1 MVVENLEINNFR
13 AIKKLKIESF
23 KRLNILVGK
32 NNSGKS
38 TILESIFLLCGISNP
53 QLIMNI
59 HLFRDLMLNNDED
72 FSFIFRNLDFKNTPL
87 LKFNTSTNENRKLSI
102 EPMFEQIK
110 LGPPNYTRTINE
122 EARKEISLTVNT
134 ESVAKTINGIKTK
147 FSIYKS
153 DKEENHEAEIS
164 IFQGRVKFDTNYKEK
179 IPCSFLT
186 QTTMYANWDSRLE
199 NLIVHKELKKVIE
212 RLKLIDPKIQDLQL
226 GAKGMIYVDY
236 GLNTLIPVN
245 ICGDGIRRILAVIS
259 AIHSMKNGAVI
270 IDELENGFHYS
281 ALETLWSS
289 IIEAAHASN
298 VQVFV
303 STHSYE
309 SLQVLG
315 SVLKEKMF
323 KNDDIRVFRIE
334 TNDKEHSITDYDD
347 EIFSAA
353 LEEKFEIR

>member
-1 MVVENLEINNFR
+1 
-13 AIKKLKIESF
+13 
-23 KRLNILVGK
+23 
-32 NNSGKS
+32 
-38 TILESIFLLCGISNP
+38 
-53 QLIMNI
+53 
-59 HLFRDLMLNNDED
+59 
-72 FSFIFRNLDFKNTPL
+72 
-87 LKFNTSTNENRKLSI
+87 
-102 EPMFEQIK
+102 MFEQIK
-110 LGPPNYTRTINE
+110 LRPQNDTGISNE
-122 EARKEISLTVNT
+122 EARKKIALTINT
-134 ESVAKTINGIKTK
+134 ESVAKTINGIKIK

-153 DKEENHEAEIS
+153 DEEENYEAEIS
-164 IFQGRVKFDTNYKEK
+164 IFQGRVKFDTNYKET

-199 NLIVHKELKKVIE
+199 NLMVHKELKKVIKL
-212 RLKLIDPKIQDLQL
+212 LKLIDPKIQDLQL

-236 GLNTLIPVN
+236 GLNTLMPVN

-281 ALETLWSS
+281 TLKTLWLS
-289 IIEAAHASN
+289 IIDAAHFSN

-315 SVLKEKMF
+315 AVLKEKMF

-347 EIFSAA
+347 EILSAA